1 MSNTTDAR
9 HAAVKTLHDI
19 MQAAPSSS
27 MYSLAEAVLR
37 AGYNKQGDDFV
48 LIEGMY
54 FSHAE
59 ILQWRE
65 DACTPAPEVEEPITI
80 EAVGVTREGQDGIYI
95 EWTLEGG
102 IAALETAGLVLF
114 ASPEGNDMC
123 AEDGSCE
130 IYLAP
135 VDLDATEQRGFIRGI
150 NAEAEAR
157 QHRQTSTLACDVPP
171 PGWTCS
177 RAKGHD
183 GPCAA
188 SQAAP
193 VQPKQDNFT
202 YSSTQATNCAGC
214 HKHKHTPLR
223 VDAMGGYV
231 CLTCIYNELDRLL
244 IEESARNAEP
254 DWEGCQEISELPDVH
269 EAMKAFS
276 HNPSDDNAIAVVQTI
291 VLMTTRPV
299 TE

>member
-1 MSNTTDAR
+1 MSDTTDAR

-19 MQAAPSSS
+19 MQAVPSSS
-27 MYSLAEAVLR
+27 LYSLAEAVLR

-54 FSHAE
+54 FTHAE

-65 DACTPAPEVEEPITI
+65 DSCTPAPEVEEPITI
-80 EAVGVTREGQDGIYI
+80 EAVGVTREGEDGIYI

-130 IYLAP
+130 VYLAP
-135 VDLDATEQRGFIRGI
+135 VDLDATEQRGYLRGLNQASI
-150 NAEAEAR
+150 G
-157 QHRQTSTLACDVPP
+157 TCDVPP
-171 PGWTCS
+171 PGWVCS
-177 RAKGHD
+177 RGKGHE

-188 SQAAP
+188 SQAP
-193 VQPKQDNFT
+193 VQQKKENFT
-202 YSSTQATNCAGC
+202 YSSNQATNCAGC
-214 HKHKHTPLR
+214 SKRKHTPLR

-231 CLTCIYNELDRLL
+231 CLTCIDNELDRLL
-244 IEESARNAEP
+244 IEESARHAEP
-254 DWEGCQEISELPDVH
+254 DWEGAREISDLPHIHD
-269 EAMKAFS
+269 MLGDFS
-276 HNPSDDNAIAVVQTI
+276 ADPTEDNAISVVQAI
-291 VLMTTRPV
+291 VMATTRKPAQ
-299 TE
+299 